1 MLFSKEI
8 QVNNFTSLD
17 EESLSMYGAKPE
29 TINEDI
35 NMNSVLLTQIINA
48 NANYENIINYALFI

>member
-8 QVNNFTSLD
+8 QVNHFTSLD

-29 TINEDI
+29 TINENI
-35 NMNSVLLTQIINA
+35 NMNSVLLTQIINI
-48 NANYENIINYALFI
+48 NSNYENKPCENLS

>member
-8 QVNNFTSLD
+8 QVNHFTSLD

-29 TINEDI
+29 TINENI
-35 NMNSVLLTQIINA
+35 NMNSVLLTQIINI
-48 NANYENIINYALFI
+48 NSNYENIINYALFI

>member
-29 TINEDI
+29 TINENI
-35 NMNSVLLTQIINA
+35 NMNSVLLTQIINI
-48 NANYENIINYALFI
+48 NANYENINYALFI

>member
-35 NMNSVLLTQIINA
+35 NMNSVLLTQLINT

>member
-29 TINEDI
+29 TINESI
-35 NMNSVLLTQIINA
+35 NMNSVLLTQIINI
-48 NANYENIINYALFI
+48 NTNYENIINYALFI